1 MNFPRKMIIGSDYA
15 LVFERPPKAFINTVF
30 TMGWV
35 YIDELEPLENVWMF
49 VYIGV
54 DVCRGE

>member
-1 MNFPRKMIIGSDYA
+1 MIIGSDYA